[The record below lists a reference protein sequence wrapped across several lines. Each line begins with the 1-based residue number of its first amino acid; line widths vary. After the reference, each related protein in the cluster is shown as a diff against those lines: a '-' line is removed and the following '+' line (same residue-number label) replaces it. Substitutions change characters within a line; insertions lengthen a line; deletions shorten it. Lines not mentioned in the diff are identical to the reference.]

1 MPETTLVVMLALIQY
16 IVFGVLVGRARGA
29 TGVAAPATSGNEAFE
44 RVFRAHQNTLEQLVV
59 FVPAAYACAWFMNEM
74 LAVIGGIAYLIGRTM
89 YFVAYSADAGKRGA
103 GMIVTVLANFVL
115 ILAAIVGAVIA
126 I

>member
-16 IVFGVLVGRARGA
+16 IVFGVLVGRARAA
-29 TGVAAPATSGNEAFE
+29 TGIAAPAISGNEAFE

-59 FVPAAYACAWFMNEM
+59 FVPAVYACAWFMNEM
-74 LAVIGGIAYLIGRTM
+74 LAVIGGIAFLIGRTM
-89 YFVAYSADAGKRGA
+89 YFFAYSADASKRGA

-126 I
+126 L